1 MFGRKQA
8 LSPAI
13 YECWTLFLLILPGD
27 FSPSFLSFP
36 HTYVV
41 SAQLNTGER
50 PSIDL
55 SVSLS
60 AQLFLCGL
68 LSYEFQ
74 LSWSSLT
81 LNSFPSTLGVYQD
94 PSGFFIPMLCS
105 GNSLKVVIQDCPR
118 AHLIHFPSPTC
129 HCASM
134 HDIHCLTMH
143 CYIDFVHIFIISR
156 QRLNLV
162 LIAPSCSEAG
172 VLKQLLKYQVP
183 PPAPALIWR

>member
-1 MFGRKQA
+1 MFGRKEA

-41 SAQLNTGER
+41 STQLNTGER

-60 AQLFLCGL
+60 AQVFLCGL

-81 LNSFPSTLGVYQD
+81 LNSFPSTLGIYQD
-94 PSGFFIPMLCS
+94 TPSFFIPMLWS
-105 GNSLKVVIQDCPR
+105 GNSLKVVMQDCPR
-118 AHLIHFPSPTC
+118 AHLIHFLSPRG
-129 HCASM
+129 HCASV
-134 HDIHCLTMH
+134 HDIHCLTMY
-143 CYIDFVHIFIISR
+143 CYIYFVHIFIISR
-156 QRLNLV
+156 QKLNLV
-162 LIAPSCSEAG
+162 LFAPSSSEAG
-172 VLKQLLKYQVP
+172 VLKQLLKYWISLP
-183 PPAPALIWR
+183 P